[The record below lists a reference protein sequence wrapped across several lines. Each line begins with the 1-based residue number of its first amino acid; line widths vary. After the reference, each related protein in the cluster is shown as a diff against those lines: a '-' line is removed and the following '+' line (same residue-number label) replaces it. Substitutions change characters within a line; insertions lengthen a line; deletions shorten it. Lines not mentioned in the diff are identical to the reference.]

1 MSLKSN
7 HMQNKPAAPKIDF
20 SITPDTSGHAVC
32 ANGKVM
38 LTPGKHPFV
47 LPAQAL
53 AKAICTEWQAN
64 PKFTPASHPLTSLAY
79 TAIDRIAGQEEAIIE
94 ALLVFVDTDTL
105 SYRDTGENK
114 LLADRQKKEWDP
126 VLDWVGAVVGAQF
139 QVTQGIMPIDQP
151 PEVQAGFRKV
161 FEKLDVMR
169 LAAASVLAS
178 CCSSMILALAVVKG
192 HVDGEKAFLLSRLE
206 EDTQAEAWGRD
217 PEAES
222 RAQRLKNEI
231 LAATHFLRLL
241 EAA

>member
-1 MSLKSN
+1 
-7 HMQNKPAAPKIDF
+7 MQNKPAAPKINF
-20 SITPDTSGHAVC
+20 SIAPEASGHAVC

-38 LTPGKHPFV
+38 LTPGKHSFV

-53 AKAICTEWQAN
+53 AKAICKEWETS

-94 ALLVFVDTDTL
+94 ALLVYVDTDTL

-114 LLADRQKKEWDP
+114 LLAERQKKEWDP
-126 VLDWVGAVVGAQF
+126 VLEWVGAVIGARF
-139 QVTQGIMPIDQP
+139 EVTQGIMPIDQP

-161 FEKLDVMR
+161 FEKLDIMR
-169 LAAASVLAS
+169 LSAASVLAS
-178 CCSSMILALAVVKG
+178 CCSSMILALAVAKG
-192 HVDGEKAFLLSRLE
+192 HMDGEKAFQLSRLE

-222 RAQRLKNEI
+222 RALRLKNDI
-231 LAATHFLRLL
+231 LAASHFLRLL